1 MTDTIDIPKT
11 QHAIQYVGKDEI
23 VHNTAKPVDEV
34 GPTQILLKTEACG
47 ICFSDTKLLHQFDVH
62 PRKVDV
68 IAGLTPQELAEIPSY
83 RPNAEPTV
91 PGHEPVLR
99 VVKVGDK
106 VTHYK
111 VGDRVLVQAD
121 WKHMRTPTS
130 NGSFGYAFEGA
141 LQEYV
146 LVDERI
152 VWRDGE
158 DFMIRVSDG
167 PTAAQVGLIEPWATV
182 ENAYAYKERQHRK
195 EGGSLLVVADAGAQ
209 VASLA
214 SGPKPGSVV
223 LVGDAAAAGLQG
235 EAGSID
241 ELTEHFDDIVYFGAD
256 AETIEKLA
264 KLLGTQGILNV
275 VLGGKTIG
283 RKVSVDVGRVHYDY
297 TRYVGTTGDDPEA
310 SYAMIPEG
318 TEVRDGDHM
327 LVIGAAGPMGLMHSM
342 RAVVLGLKDFSID
355 CSDVSDDR
363 LAHLE
368 EVLGPKAQEKGVPAR
383 FINSAKEELKPG
395 YTYVTCMV
403 PSAPLLSSGID
414 LCGEN
419 ATVNLFAGL
428 PIGSFGD
435 VDMQGMI
442 ERRVFLAGTSGSDIK
457 DMQTVL
463 DKVERGDYDNAIS
476 LDAVTGMVGFKDAI
490 QAVMDRTSGGKILVF
505 PALHDLPYMRV
516 VEMEQK
522 LPEVWAKL
530 DNGKWTPE
538 AEAALLATAD
548 K

>member
-1 MTDTIDIPKT
+1 MADIPAT

-23 VHNTAKPVDEV
+23 VHNTSKPVDEV
-34 GPTQILLKTEACG
+34 GPTQILLQVEACG

-68 IAGLTPQELAEIPSY
+68 IAGLTPEELAEIPSY

-91 PGHEPVLR
+91 PGHEPVAR
-99 VVKVGDK
+99 VVKVGDQ

-111 VGDRVLVQAD
+111 VGDRVLIQAD

-152 VWRDGE
+152 VVHDGE
-158 DFMIRVSDG
+158 EFMIQVSDG

-182 ENAYAYKERQHRK
+182 ENAYAYKERQGRL
-195 EGGSLLVVADAGAQ
+195 EGGNLLVVADAGAQ
-209 VASLA
+209 VSDL
-214 SGPKPGSVV
+214 SGGAQPGSVT
-223 LVGDAAAAGLQG
+223 LVGPDAVGCGLEGETATLAALEGRQ
-235 EAGSID
+235 
-241 ELTEHFDDIVYFGAD
+241 FDDIVYFGSDAD
-256 AETIEKLA
+256 RIEALA
-264 KLLGTQGILNV
+264 KMLGTQGILNT
-275 VLGGKTIG
+275 VLGGEKIA
-283 RKVSVDVGRVHYDY
+283 RRVSIDVGRVHYDY
-297 TRYVGTTGDDPEA
+297 TRYVGTTGSDAEA
-310 SYAMIPEG
+310 AYAMIPEG

-327 LVIGAAGPMGLMHSM
+327 LVIGAAGPMGLMHTM
-342 RAVVLGLKDFSID
+342 RAVVLGLKGLSVD

-368 EVLGPKAQEKGVPAR
+368 EVVAPVAAEKGVPAR
-383 FINSAKEELKPG
+383 FINSTKDALEPG

-403 PSAPLLSSGID
+403 PSAELLSGGID
-414 LCGEN
+414 LAGQG
-419 ATVNLFAGL
+419 ATINLFAGL

-442 ERRVFLAGTSGSDIK
+442 ERQVFLAGTSGSDIA

-463 DKVERGDYDNAIS
+463 RKVEQGDYDNAIS
-476 LDAVTGMVGFKDAI
+476 LDAVTGMAGFKDAI
-490 QAVMDRTSGGKILVF
+490 QAVMDRTSGGKIIVF
-505 PALHDLPYMRV
+505 PALHDLGYTRV
-516 VEMEQK
+516 SEMPEK
-522 LPEVWAKL
+522 LPQVAEKL
-530 DNGKWTPE
+530 DNGRWTAE
-538 AEAALLATAD
+538 AEAALLATEQR
-548 K
+548 